1 MDVLSAIHGRRS
13 IRKYTE
19 DLVAASDV
27 RDILAAAMAAPS
39 AGNAQPWRFVV
50 VDDRALLEAIPAF
63 SQYAAMAAKAPLGI
77 LVCAD
82 LTSEKYPGYWVQD
95 CSAAVQNILLAVYGK
110 GLGAVWTG
118 VHPMKDREDGFRR
131 LLGLPDNVV
140 PLGFIVIGHP
150 AQELAPQDRYDE
162 AKVHWNGW

>member
-1 MDVLSAIHGRRS
+1 MDVFAAIHARRS

-19 DLVAASDV
+19 APVAEDDV
-27 RDILAAAMAAPS
+27 RAILGAAMAAPS

-50 VDDRALLEAIPAF
+50 LDDRKLLDAVPAF
-63 SQYAAMAAKAPLGI
+63 SPYAAMAARAPLGI

-82 LTSEKYPGYWVQD
+82 LSAEKYPGYWVQD
-95 CSAAVQNILLAVYGK
+95 CSAAVQNMLLAVHAR

-118 VHPMKDREDGFRR
+118 VHPMKDREEGFRK
-131 LLGLPDNVV
+131 LLGLPGNIV

-150 AQELAPQDRYDE
+150 DQELASQDRYDE
-162 AKVHWNGW
+162 AKIRRNGW